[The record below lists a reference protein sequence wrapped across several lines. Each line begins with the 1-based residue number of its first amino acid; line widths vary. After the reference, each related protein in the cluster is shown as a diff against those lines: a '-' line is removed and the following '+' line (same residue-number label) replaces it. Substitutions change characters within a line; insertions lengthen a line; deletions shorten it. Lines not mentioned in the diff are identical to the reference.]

1 MDKQTVLIVE
11 DDPQMVGV
19 ISYAFQVA
27 EFDTLIAFNALQA
40 LDHMKNYQIHL
51 IVLDV
56 MLPGKSG
63 LELCRQIRGD
73 TDVPILMLT
82 AKSDQADI
90 IVGLEH
96 GADDYM
102 AKPFST
108 RELILRAKAILRR
121 TRRSPSIIEA
131 GDLRIDLAKHA
142 VSLKDR
148 PVELS
153 PMSYRLLSYLAKN
166 KDRVVGIHELIKNVW
181 EVESEAGGPE
191 MVKVEIYRLRQ
202 KVEPE
207 PKKPLY
213 IRTVRGA
220 GYQFADEQ

>member
-27 EFDTLIAFNALQA
+27 EFNTIIAFNALQA

-51 IVLDV
+51 IILDV
-56 MLPGKSG
+56 MLPGQNG
-63 LELCRQIRGD
+63 LELCSQIRGD

-108 RELILRAKAILRR
+108 RELILRSKAILRR
-121 TRRSPSIIEA
+121 TRRSPSIIDA
-131 GDLRIDLAKHA
+131 GALKIDVAKHA
-142 VSLKDR
+142 VTLNDQ

-153 PMSYRLLSYLAKN
+153 PMSYRLLAYLAKH

-202 KVEPE
+202 KIESE
-207 PKKPLY
+207 SKKPFY

-220 GYQFADEQ
+220 GYQFAGEK

>member
-27 EFDTLIAFNALQA
+27 EFNTIIAFNALQA
-40 LDHMKNYQIHL
+40 LDHMTNYQIHL
-51 IVLDV
+51 IILDV
-56 MLPGKSG
+56 MLPGQNG

-108 RELILRAKAILRR
+108 RELILRSKAILRR
-121 TRRSPSIIEA
+121 TRRSPSIIDA
-131 GDLRIDLAKHA
+131 GALKIDVAKHA
-142 VSLKDR
+142 VTLNDQ

-153 PMSYRLLSYLAKN
+153 PMSYRLLAYLAKH

-202 KVEPE
+202 KIESE
-207 PKKPLY
+207 SKKPFY

-220 GYQFADEQ
+220 GYQFAGEK